1 MKTIKNYIETSLNES
16 LLDDDDI
23 FYDHENDKKVIEEW
37 IKNNYR
43 FSDKLTISDDFVV
56 DCNGNVGVY
65 VKSRNIESL
74 TNGMFRWGKVE
85 GNFTCSFASITSLE
99 GAPEEVGKN
108 FDCSDCAKLKSLEG
122 TPEKIGGDFNCGNCR
137 NLESL
142 EGAPESVRGSFI
154 CSDCVNLES
163 LEGAPKEVGVGFY
176 CSQCNSLTTL
186 KGSPKKVGGY
196 FNCRKCIN
204 LKSLEGAPE
213 KIGARLNCRYCDNLK
228 ITDSDR
234 KKYKIND

>member
-1 MKTIKNYIETSLNES
+1 MKSLSTCFES
-16 LLDDDDI
+16 ILDDDDI
-23 FYDHENDKKVIEEW
+23 FLDPENDKKVIEEW

-43 FSDKLTISDDFVV
+43 FSSKLTISDDFVV

-74 TNGMFRWGKVE
+74 TNGLFRWGNVE
-85 GNFTCSFASITSLE
+85 GNFTCSFTSITSLE
-99 GAPEEVGKN
+99 GAPEKVGGN
-108 FDCSDCAKLKSLEG
+108 FDCSDCAKLKSLKG
-122 TPEKIGGDFNCGNCR
+122 GPKIVWNTFNCGGCR
-137 NLESL
+137 NLMSL
-142 EGAPESVRGSFI
+142 EGSPESVGSSFI

-176 CSQCNSLTTL
+176 CSQCNSLTSL

-213 KIGARLNCRYCDNLK
+213 KIGERLNCRYCDNLK

-234 KKYKIND
+234 KKYKLIN

>member
-1 MKTIKNYIETSLNES
+1 MRSVKNYIETSLNES

-23 FYDHENDKKVIEEW
+23 FLDPENDKKVIEEW

-43 FSDKLTISDDFVV
+43 FSSKLTISDDFVV

-74 TNGMFRWGKVE
+74 TNGLFRWGNVE
-85 GNFTCSFASITSLE
+85 GNFTCSFTSITSLE
-99 GAPEEVGKN
+99 GAPEKVGGN
-108 FDCSDCAKLKSLEG
+108 FDCSDCAKLKSL
-122 TPEKIGGDFNCGNCR
+122 KGG
-137 NLESL
+137 
-142 EGAPESVRGSFI
+142 PKSVGSSFI

-176 CSQCNSLTTL
+176 CSQCNSLTSL

-213 KIGARLNCRYCDNLK
+213 KIGERLNCRYCDNLK

-234 KKYKIND
+234 KKYKLIN

>member
-1 MKTIKNYIETSLNES
+1 MRSIKNYLES

-37 IKNNYR
+37 IKNNYKIYR
-43 FSDKLTISDDFVV
+43 KKLTISDDLVV
-56 DCNGNVGVY
+56 DCVGLVE
-65 VKSRNIESL
+65 VKNKSIESL
-74 TNGMFRWGKVE
+74 TNGLFRWGNVD
-85 GNFTCSFASITSLE
+85 GS
-99 GAPEEVGKN
+99 
-108 FDCSDCAKLKSLEG
+108 FDCNGCRDLK
-122 TPEKIGGDFNCGNCR
+122 
-137 NLESL
+137 SL
-142 EGAPESVRGSFI
+142 EGAPESVGDSFD
-154 CSDCVNLES
+154 CSDCTKLKS
-163 LEGAPKEVGVGFY
+163 LEGAPKEVGGGFY
-176 CSQCNSLTTL
+176 CSQCNSLTSL

-213 KIGARLNCRYCDNLK
+213 KIGERLNCRYCDKLK